1 MNNMKK
7 IITIAILLFS
17 MASYAQGNLQFNQVL
32 NIKNGDTY
40 TVPSGKTLKIITVV
54 VQNPTAK
61 IPLSSCTTSNGYVT
75 CNYYGSV
82 TLGSISNIVYT
93 ANNLSTGLPA
103 PNYQCSQ
110 CPPYTYISVN
120 PFGISDP
127 IWLKA
132 GEIVSVVQG
141 SGILISAIEFN
152 IVP

>member
-1 MNNMKK
+1 MKK

-40 TVPSGKTLKIITVV
+40 TVPSGKTLKIITVIA
-54 VQNPTAK
+54 QNATAK

-75 CNYYGSV
+75 CNYFSSV
-82 TLGSISNIVYT
+82 TLGSVSDLVYT
-93 ANNLSTGLPA
+93 ANNLSIGLPA

-110 CPPYTYISVN
+110 CPSYTYIPVN
-120 PFGISDP
+120 GFGFP
-127 IWLKA
+127 VPLWLKS
-132 GEIVSVVQG
+132 GEIVSIAQG
-141 SGILISAIEFN
+141 TGMLISAIEFN